1 LLKAYSQFAHTSGE
15 AGTGQLVRVL
25 SIMKSL
31 STTLRLS
38 ALACACASS
47 ISSIAQTTAQLS
59 PVVITASRS
68 EQRVQ
73 DALPAT
79 TLITAADIERAQVS
93 DLPTLLRQ
101 VTGVEITQNGGR
113 GTVSSAFLRGGAS
126 RHTLVLI
133 DGVPVNTLSFG
144 TASLEHIPLA
154 NVERI
159 EIVRGNVSALYGSA
173 ALGGVIQIFTKEAAG
188 APKLG
193 VTVQAGSRG
202 LRQLDASGTVKL
214 ASGTRLSATVQALQD
229 GGLNAIDQSKL
240 PGTNPDTDGYKRRA
254 ISFGVSQDVGAA
266 TVGLRVRDAHGTTQ
280 YDSGFGPATQADE
293 SKFTERGA
301 ALDVAL
307 KATAALTLKAAVTS
321 SADKLDAQVTAYPY
335 FVNSKSQGTSIGA
348 DWQLDQAQRV
358 TAGLEN
364 TKQTIA
370 SDTVYVK
377 DARKQSS
384 ARLGY
389 QADLAQH
396 QLQLNLRHD
405 KYNDFGGAST
415 YFAGYAYRISDT
427 WRINASAS
435 TGFNAPT
442 FNDLYYP
449 FGGNP
454 LLKPERLKSREIG
467 LQYAQAGQELRA
479 VYFANRYTDLI
490 NYDSTF
496 TSVNIDKAK
505 NNGLEMSYRGR
516 FGNTSVNAGATAQ
529 NPLDSTTGQRLLR
542 RAKTLANVGINQDM
556 GALNVG
562 GNVRYSGARE
572 DRFTNPTT
580 FASSRITL
588 PSYTVLDLNASYA
601 INKSFKA
608 FGRVDN
614 LLNKS
619 YETVYGY
626 RQAPRGVFAGV
637 NWTMQ

>member
-1 LLKAYSQFAHTSGE
+1 
-15 AGTGQLVRVL
+15 
-25 SIMKSL
+25 MKSL

-47 ISSIAQTTAQLS
+47 LSTLAQTASQLS

-79 TLITAADIERAQVS
+79 ALITAGDIERAQVS

-101 VTGVEITQNGGR
+101 VTGVEIAQTGGQGTQA
-113 GTVSSAFLRGGAS
+113 SAFLRGGAA

-133 DGVPVNTLSFG
+133 DGVPVNTLNFSS
-144 TASLEHIPLA
+144 ASLEHIPLA

-173 ALGGVIQIFTKEAAG
+173 ALGGVVQIFTKEATG
-188 APKLG
+188 SPKLG
-193 VTVQAGSRG
+193 ASAQAGSRG
-202 LRQLDASGTVKL
+202 LRQLDASGTIKL
-214 ASGTRLSATVQALQD
+214 ASGTRLSATAQALHD
-229 GGLNAIDQSKL
+229 GGLNAIDQAKL
-240 PGTNPDTDGYKRRA
+240 PGTNPDVDGYKRRA
-254 ISFGVSQDVGAA
+254 VSFGVSQDVGAA
-266 TVGLRVRDAHGTTQ
+266 TLGLRLRDAHGTTQ

-301 ALDVAL
+301 ALDVTL
-307 KATAALTLKAAVTS
+307 KATENLTVKAAVTH
-321 SADKLDAQVTAYPY
+321 SADKLDAQVTAFPY
-335 FVNSKSQGTSIGA
+335 FVNSKSQGTSVGA
-348 DWQLDQAQRV
+348 DWQLDKAQRI
-358 TAGLEN
+358 TAGLES

-377 DARKQSS
+377 DARKQTSV
-384 ARLGY
+384 RLGY
-389 QADLAQH
+389 QADIAQH
-396 QLQLNLRHD
+396 QVQLNLRHD
-405 KYNDFGGAST
+405 KYNDFGSAST
-415 YFAGYAYRISDT
+415 YFAGYAYRISDA

-454 LLKPERLKSREIG
+454 LLKPERLRSREIG
-467 LQYAQAGQELRA
+467 LQYALAGQELRA

-505 NNGLEMSYRGR
+505 NNGIEISYRGR
-516 FGNTSVNAGATAQ
+516 FGNTSVNAGATSQ

-542 RAKTLANVGINQDM
+542 RAKTLANLGISQDM

-562 GNVRYSGARE
+562 GTLRYSGARE
-572 DRFTNPTT
+572 DRFTDPVT
-580 FASSRITL
+580 FASTRATL
-588 PSYTVLDLNASYA
+588 PSYTVLDLNTSYA
-601 INKSFKA
+601 FSKSLKA
-608 FGRVDN
+608 FARVDN

-626 RQAPRGVFAGV
+626 RQAPRGVFAGL

>member
-1 LLKAYSQFAHTSGE
+1 
-15 AGTGQLVRVL
+15 
-25 SIMKSL
+25 MKSL

-38 ALACACASS
+38 ALACACASC
-47 ISSIAQTTAQLS
+47 ISSLAQTAAQL
-59 PVVITASRS
+59 PAVVITASRS
-68 EQRVQ
+68 EQQVQ

-79 TLITAADIERAQVS
+79 TLITRADIERAQTP

-101 VTGVEITQNGGR
+101 VTGVEITQNGGQ

-133 DGVPVNTLSFG
+133 DGVAVNNLNFG
-144 TASLEHIPLA
+144 TASLEHLPLA

-173 ALGGVIQIFTKEAAG
+173 ALGGVIQIFTKEATG

-193 VTVQAGSRG
+193 VTVQAGSHG

-214 ASGTRLSATVQALQD
+214 ASGTRLSATVQELHD

-240 PGTNPDTDGYKRRA
+240 TGTNPDTDGYKRRA
-254 ISFGVSQDVGAA
+254 VSFGVSQDIGAA
-266 TVGLRVRDAHGTTQ
+266 TVGLRLRDAHGTTQ

-301 ALDVAL
+301 ALDLLL
-307 KATAALTLKAAVTS
+307 KATQNLTIKAAVTS
-321 SADKLDAQVTAYPY
+321 SANKLDAQVTAFPY
-335 FVNSKSQGTSIGA
+335 FVNSKSQGASLGA
-348 DWQLDQAQRV
+348 DWQLDKTQRV

-370 SDTVYVK
+370 SDTLYVK

-405 KYNDFGGAST
+405 KYNDFGSAST
-415 YFAGYAYRISDT
+415 YFAGYAYRISDA
-427 WRINASAS
+427 WRINASVS

-467 LQYAQAGQELRA
+467 LQYAQAGQEVRA

-490 NYDSTF
+490 NYDANF
-496 TSVNIDKAK
+496 TSVNIDQAK
-505 NNGLEMSYRGR
+505 NNGVELSYRGR
-516 FGNTSVNAGATAQ
+516 FGNTSVNAGATSQ

-542 RAKTLANVGINQDM
+542 RAKTLATVGISQDM
-556 GALNVG
+556 GALNLG

-572 DRFTNPTT
+572 DRFTDPVT
-580 FASSRITL
+580 FASSRTTL
-588 PSYTVLDLNASYA
+588 PSYTVVDLNASYA

-619 YETVYGY
+619 YETIYGY

-637 NWTMQ
+637 SWAMQ

>member
-1 LLKAYSQFAHTSGE
+1 
-15 AGTGQLVRVL
+15 
-25 SIMKSL
+25 M
-31 STTLRLS
+31 
-38 ALACACASS
+38 SS
-47 ISSIAQTTAQLS
+47 WAQTASQLS

-101 VTGVEITQNGGR
+101 VTGVEITQNGGQ

-173 ALGGVIQIFTKEAAG
+173 ALGGVVQIFTKEATG

-214 ASGTRLSATVQALQD
+214 ASGTRLSATVQELHD

-240 PGTNPDTDGYKRRA
+240 SGTNPDTDGYQRRA
-254 ISFGVSQDVGAA
+254 ISFGVSQDMGPV
-266 TVGLRVRDAHGTTQ
+266 TVGLRLRDARGTTQ

-293 SKFTERGA
+293 SKFTESGA
-301 ALDVAL
+301 ALDVTL
-307 KATAALTLKAAVTS
+307 KATSNLTIKAAATS
-321 SADKLDAQVTAYPY
+321 STNKLDAQVTAFPY
-335 FVNSKSQGTSIGA
+335 FVNSKSHGTSIGA
-348 DWQLDQAQRV
+348 DWQLDKAQRV
-358 TAGLEN
+358 TAGLEV

-370 SDTVYVK
+370 SDTVYGK
-377 DARKQSS
+377 DARIQSS

-389 QADLAQH
+389 QVDLAQH

-405 KYNDFGGAST
+405 KYSNFGNAST
-415 YFAGYAYRISDT
+415 YFAGYAYRISDA

-435 TGFNAPT
+435 TGFSAPT
-442 FNDLYYP
+442 FNDLYFPADPVYGG
-449 FGGNP
+449 GGNP
-454 LLKPERLKSREIG
+454 NLKPERLKSRELG
-467 LQYAQAGQELRA
+467 LQYTVGTQELRA
-479 VYFANRYTDLI
+479 LVFSNRYTDLI
-490 NYDSTF
+490 GYAS
-496 TSVNIDKAK
+496 TSVNIDSAK
-505 NNGLEMSYRGR
+505 SNGLEVSYRGR
-516 FGNTSVNAGATAQ
+516 FGNTSVNAGATSQ
-529 NPLDSTTGQRLLR
+529 NPVDSTTGARLLR
-542 RAKTLANVGINQDM
+542 RAKTLANVGVSQDL
-556 GALNVG
+556 GAWSVG
-562 GNVRYSGARE
+562 GNLRYSGTRE
-572 DRFTNPTT
+572 DRFTNPAT
-580 FASSRITL
+580 FASSRTTL

>member
-1 LLKAYSQFAHTSGE
+1 M
-15 AGTGQLVRVL
+15 
-25 SIMKSL
+25 MKSL
-31 STTLRLS
+31 SMTLRLS

-47 ISSIAQTTAQLS
+47 FSTLAQTTAQLS

-79 TLITAADIERAQVS
+79 TLITAGDIERAQLT

-101 VTGVEITQNGGR
+101 VTGAEITQNGGQ

-173 ALGGVIQIFTKEAAG
+173 ALGGVIQIFTKEATG
-188 APKLG
+188 TPKLG

-214 ASGTRLSATVQALQD
+214 ASGTRLSATVQALHD
-229 GGLNAIDQSKL
+229 GGLNAIDQAKIA
-240 PGTNPDTDGYKRRA
+240 GTNPDIDGYKRRA
-254 ISFGVSQDVGAA
+254 VSFGVSQDIGAA
-266 TVGLRVRDAHGTTQ
+266 TVGLRLRDAHGTTQ

-301 ALDVAL
+301 ALDVTL
-307 KATAALTLKAAVTS
+307 KATPNLTIKAAATS
-321 SADKLDAQVTAYPY
+321 SANKLDAQVTAFPY

-348 DWQLDQAQRV
+348 DWQLDKAQRV

-377 DARKQSS
+377 DGRKQSS

-405 KYNDFGGAST
+405 KYSDFGSAST
-415 YFAGYAYRISDT
+415 YFAGYAYRISDA

-479 VYFANRYTDLI
+479 LYFSNRYTDLI
-490 NYDSTF
+490 NYDANF
-496 TSVNIDKAK
+496 TSVNIDQAK
-505 NNGLEMSYRGR
+505 NNGFEVSYRGR

-529 NPLDSTTGQRLLR
+529 NPIDSVTGQRLLR
-542 RAKTLANVGINQDM
+542 RAKTLANVGISQDM

-562 GNVRYSGARE
+562 GNLRYSGARE
-572 DRFTNPTT
+572 DRFTDPVT
-580 FASSRITL
+580 FASSRTTL
-588 PSYTVLDLNASYA
+588 PSYTVLDVNASYA

-614 LLNKS
+614 LLGKS

-637 NWTMQ
+637 NWMMQ

>member
-1 LLKAYSQFAHTSGE
+1 
-15 AGTGQLVRVL
+15 
-25 SIMKSL
+25 MKSL
-31 STTLRLS
+31 STTLRLC
-38 ALACACASS
+38 ALACACASC
-47 ISSIAQTTAQLS
+47 ISSLAQTAAQL
-59 PVVITASRS
+59 PAVVITASRS

-79 TLITAADIERAQVS
+79 TLITAADIERVQVS

-101 VTGVEITQNGGR
+101 VTGVEITQTGGQ
-113 GTVSSAFLRGGAS
+113 GKQSSAFVRGGAS

-133 DGVPVNTLSFG
+133 DGVPINTLSFG
-144 TASLEHIPLA
+144 SASIEHIPLA

-173 ALGGVIQIFTKEAAG
+173 ALGGVIQIFTKEATG

-193 VTVQAGSRG
+193 VTIQTGSRG

-214 ASGTRLSATVQALQD
+214 ASGTRLSATVQELHD
-229 GGLNAIDQSKL
+229 GGLNAIDQAKL

-254 ISFGVSQDVGAA
+254 VSFGLLQDIGAA
-266 TVGLRVRDAHGTTQ
+266 TVGLRLRDANGSTQ

-293 SKFTERGA
+293 SRFTERGA
-301 ALDVAL
+301 ALDMVL
-307 KATAALTLKAAVTS
+307 KATQALTIKAAVTS
-321 SADKLDAQVTAYPY
+321 SANKLDAKVTAFPY

-348 DWQLDQAQRV
+348 DWQLSNAQRV
-358 TAGLEN
+358 TVGLEN

-389 QADLAQH
+389 QVDLAQH
-396 QLQLNLRHD
+396 QLQFNLRHD
-405 KYNDFGGAST
+405 KYSDFGSAST
-415 YFAGYAYRISDT
+415 YFAGYAYRISDA
-427 WRINASAS
+427 WRVNASAS
-435 TGFNAPT
+435 TGFNAPN

-454 LLKPERLKSREIG
+454 LLKPERLQSREMG
-467 LQYAQAGQELRA
+467 VQFAQAGQELRA

-490 NYDSTF
+490 GYDSTF

-505 NNGLEMSYRGR
+505 NNGIEVSWRGR
-516 FGNTSVNAGATAQ
+516 FGNTSVNAGLTSQ
-529 NPLDSTTGQRLLR
+529 NPLDGTTGKRLLR
-542 RAKTLANVGINQDM
+542 RAKTLVNAGISQDI
-556 GALNVG
+556 GAWNVG
-562 GNVRYSGARE
+562 GNLRYSGARE
-572 DRFTNPTT
+572 DRFTNPAT
-580 FASSRITL
+580 FASGSTTL
-588 PSYTVLDLNASYA
+588 PSFTVLDLNASYA
-601 INKSFKA
+601 LNKSFKA

-619 YETVYGY
+619 YETIYGY
-626 RQAPRGVFAGV
+626 RQVPRGVFAGV
-637 NWTMQ
+637 SWTMQ

>member
-1 LLKAYSQFAHTSGE
+1 
-15 AGTGQLVRVL
+15 
-25 SIMKSL
+25 
-31 STTLRLS
+31 
-38 ALACACASS
+38 
-47 ISSIAQTTAQLS
+47 
-59 PVVITASRS
+59 
-68 EQRVQ
+68 
-73 DALPAT
+73 
-79 TLITAADIERAQVS
+79 
-93 DLPTLLRQ
+93 
-101 VTGVEITQNGGR
+101 
-113 GTVSSAFLRGGAS
+113 
-126 RHTLVLI
+126 VLI
-133 DGVPVNTLSFG
+133 DGVAINNLSFG
-144 TASLEHIPLA
+144 TASLEHLPLA

-173 ALGGVIQIFTKEAAG
+173 ALGGVIQIFTKEATG

-193 VTVQAGSRG
+193 VTVQAGSRR

-214 ASGTRLSATVQALQD
+214 ASGTRLSATVQELRD

-254 ISFGVSQDVGAA
+254 ASFGVSQDIGAA
-266 TVGLRVRDAHGTTQ
+266 TVGLRLRDAHGNTQ

-301 ALDVAL
+301 ALDMTL
-307 KATAALTLKAAVTS
+307 KATSNLTIQAAVTS
-321 SADKLDAQVTAYPY
+321 SANKLDAQITAFPY

-348 DWQLDQAQRV
+348 DWQLDKTQRV

-384 ARLGY
+384 VRLGY
-389 QADLAQH
+389 QADVAQH
-396 QLQLNLRHD
+396 QVQLNLRHD
-405 KYNDFGGAST
+405 KYNDFGSAST
-415 YFAGYAYRISDT
+415 YFAGYAYRISDA

-454 LLKPERLKSREIG
+454 LLKPERLKSREMG
-467 LQYAQAGQELRA
+467 VQYAQAGQELRA

-496 TSVNIDKAK
+496 TSVNVDKAK
-505 NNGLEMSYRGR
+505 NNGLEVSYRGR
-516 FGNTSVNAGATAQ
+516 FGNTALHAGATAQ
-529 NPLDSTTGQRLLR
+529 NPIDSTTGQPLLR
-542 RAKTLANVGINQDM
+542 RAKTLVNVGINQDM

-562 GNVRYSGARE
+562 GNLRYSGARE
-572 DRFTNPTT
+572 DRFTDPTT
-580 FASSRITL
+580 FASSRIVL

-614 LLNKS
+614 LLNKA

-637 NWTMQ
+637 TWAMQ